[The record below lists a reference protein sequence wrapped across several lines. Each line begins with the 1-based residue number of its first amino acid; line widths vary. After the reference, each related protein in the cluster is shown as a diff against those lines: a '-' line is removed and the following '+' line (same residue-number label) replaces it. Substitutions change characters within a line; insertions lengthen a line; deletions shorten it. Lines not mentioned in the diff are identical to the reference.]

1 MKPVKSSVHSENI
14 SGMKISTLGIF
25 IDQVSENDVK
35 DVKKDVFLIFRGMK
49 R

>member
-1 MKPVKSSVHSENI
+1 MKPVKSSAHSENI

>member
-25 IDQVSENDVK
+25 IDQVSENDIK
-35 DVKKDVFLIFRGMK
+35 DAEKDVFQIFKGWRK
-49 R
+49 

>member
-14 SGMKISTLGIF
+14 SGMKISTLGTF